1 MEPSYAVAWDTSRD
15 LLWSTTTPYAP
26 LKQSGV
32 LTAPWSRTHPKA
44 SRILARPARR
54 GSPLQSNKR
63 APNGCEGESER
74 TPESGSREGM
84 EIEGCLIGV
93 LAEGDIVLMTGL
105 VGAIPQ
111 GCRTVSTS

>member
-15 LLWSTTTPYAP
+15 LLWSTTTPCAP

-54 GSPLQSNKR
+54 GSPLQSNER
-63 APNGCEGESER
+63 APDGREGGSKRTPGSGSCEGA
-74 TPESGSREGM
+74 
-84 EIEGCLIGV
+84 EIEGCMIVV
-93 LAEGDIVLMTGL
+93 LAAGDTVLMTGL

-111 GCRTVSTS
+111 GC